1 VATFENLN
9 SHQYSPNTKI
19 MKKIVMIA
27 IAITLSLG
35 ASAQIE
41 NLYSKDSTVCLNGVY
56 AGVLNLVNFDLD
68 TLKTSTFTDFRVGA
82 KGTWSATSWLRMS
95 AFSVY
100 AKSNEGDAFMNMVSL
115 NLHTRNEVWNLEV
128 GKIPTS
134 ATEIRPI
141 PLSSDGQFE
150 AQTQALIPGIAPGAK
165 ISYAFNKNNKKDKL
179 VFGVFSRDNKV
190 EYSGRMVM
198 GKVNLFTSYSLSDK
212 KTTAGASYSHK
223 RLYALALYQG
233 SDTING
239 DKVAAVFTNFKIL
252 PRQKIDVFLN
262 GGYSLKNKD
271 IPHLEIGMVKNFETP
286 YLKGLIG
293 VIYDHRLKAVK
304 SCFMVSL
311 GPK

>member
-1 VATFENLN
+1 
-9 SHQYSPNTKI
+9 
-19 MKKIVMIA
+19 MKKIAIIV

-35 ASAQIE
+35 SSAQIE
-41 NLYSKDSTVCLNGVY
+41 NLYSKDSTVCINGIY

-82 KGTWSATSWLRMS
+82 KATWSATSWLRMS

-100 AKSNEGDAFMNMVSL
+100 ARSNGGDAFMNMVNL
-115 NLHTRNEVWNLEV
+115 NLHTRNEVFNLEL

-150 AQTQALIPGIAPGAK
+150 TWTQALIPGITPGAK
-165 ISYAFNKNNKKDKL
+165 ISYAFNPKNKKDKL

-190 EYSGRMVM
+190 EYSGRIVM
-198 GKVNLFTSYSLSDK
+198 GKINLFTNYSISDK
-212 KTTAGASYSHK
+212 KTTAGASYKHD
-223 RLYALALYQG
+223 RFYALALYQG

-239 DKVAAVFTNFKIL
+239 DKVAAVFTNFKVL

-271 IPHLEIGMVKNFETP
+271 IPHLEIGMVKNFELP
-286 YLKGLIG
+286 YLKGVIG
-293 VIYDHRLKAVK
+293 IIYDHQLKAIK
-304 SCFMVSL
+304 SCIMVTL